1 MIKGLAIRQA
11 FMALDLVLALL
22 LIYIIYL
29 IGAKQF
35 EQTPATLS
43 MEELLTGS
51 DDASLLA
58 TKVGP
63 RSEYEAIVTS
73 RMFGEA
79 GSTPAPA
86 APAPTDEPKT
96 VLTTAPLKLLGTVA
110 SFPTDPLA
118 TASIQNDAL
127 TTPTKVDIYYQG
139 QEVMDQL
146 YLVEVHPRK
155 VILDNRAKNQREELI
170 MQEVETPSA
179 PALASLAGVRNRGR
193 NLAPAS
199 NHVTLNREEV
209 FQEMANYDYTDLL
222 GTLNP
227 QIAQDEQ
234 GNAIGI
240 TSDNFAAIPLAQSIG
255 VQNNDVIQTVN
266 GMALDSMDKVYEIAQ
281 KVQNANTFRIGVLRN
296 GKPQMLTF
304 RLE

>member
-1 MIKGLAIRQA
+1 MVKGLVIRQA

-22 LIYIIYL
+22 LVYVIYL

-35 EQTPATLS
+35 EQAPATLS
-43 MEELLTGS
+43 VEELLAGS
-51 DDASLLA
+51 DDTSLQA

-63 RSEYEAIVTS
+63 RADYESIVTS

-79 GSTPAPA
+79 GSTPAAVDTP
-86 APAPTDEPKT
+86 PTEEPRT
-96 VLTTAPLKLLGTVA
+96 VQTTAPLKLLGTVA

-118 TASIQNDAL
+118 TATIQNESL
-127 TTPTKVDIYYQG
+127 TTPVKVATYYQG
-139 QEVMDQL
+139 RRVMDEL

-170 MQEVETPSA
+170 MQEVKAAAGPT
-179 PALASLAGVRNRGR
+179 LAIAGGLRNRAR
-193 NLAPAS
+193 NLAQAS
-199 NHVTLNREEV
+199 NHVTLNRDDV
-209 FQEMANYDYTDLL
+209 FQEMQNYDYTDLL
-222 GTLNP
+222 ATLNP
-227 QIAQDEQ
+227 QVAQDEQ
-234 GNAIGI
+234 GNAVGI
-240 TSDNFAAIPLAQSIG
+240 TSDNFAAIPLAQNIG

-281 KVQNANTFRIGVLRN
+281 KLQNANTFRIGVLRN

-304 RLE
+304 KLE